1 MSLGYIFGMA
11 LMKSCLSC
19 KYNHDISVQASPMT
33 WCLLRKIKLSAD
45 FSSYAFC
52 HHWSHQDHC
61 LKTIEGENNIVE
73 QQLDFARELVIND
86 L

>member
-19 KYNHDISVQASPMT
+19 KYNHDISVQASPIT
-33 WCLLRKIKLSAD
+33 WCLLRKIKLRAD

-52 HHWSHQDHC
+52 HHWSQQEHS
-61 LKTIEGENNIVE
+61 LKTTEGESNIVE
-73 QQLDFARELVIND
+73 EQLDFARELVAHD